1 MGQTERNVKKM
12 SSFIKR
18 TAVAIGIVLFSII
31 GLVAFYSSVLP
42 DFYLVSRGDKL
53 MVSSLFSISARPC
66 ESKVTVA
73 VSDGASTSSRYTKST
88 LMLFGTVP
96 IKEVES
102 KTIERPNLYPCG
114 EPFGIKLI
122 TDGVM
127 VVDLQKIDNS
137 SPAKECG
144 IREGDIIVSIDG
156 ETVKSNADVAK
167 IIRATNGESCS
178 VKIKRGKNDL
188 TLTLQPKLDGG
199 CYKAGMWVR
208 DSSAG
213 IGTLTFYDEE
223 TGAFGGLG
231 HAVCDADTKEPL
243 PLSTGSLGEINL
255 TGLNRSQSGNPGQLL
270 GEFANSSST
279 GEILKNCTSG
289 VFGTLNSNPSSHK
302 AIPLGFRQ
310 EITTGKATILTSIDN
325 SGPKEYEISI
335 EQINMSEDAEHDLVI
350 KVTDPELLE
359 KAGGIVQG
367 MSGSPIIQ
375 NGRLVGAVT
384 HVFIEDSSMGYGI
397 FADEMYSN
405 AVCSYENSIDIAG

>member
-1 MGQTERNVKKM
+1 M

-18 TAVAIGIVLFSII
+18 TAVAIGIILFSII

-73 VSDGASTSSRYTKST
+73 VSDGASTSSRYTRST

-102 KTIERPNLYPCG
+102 KTVERPSLYPCG

-137 SPAKECG
+137 SPAKDCG

-156 ETVKSNADVAK
+156 EKVKSNADVAK
-167 IIRATNGESCS
+167 IIRATNGEECS

-223 TGAFGGLG
+223 TGTFGGLG

-243 PLSTGSLGEINL
+243 PLSTGSVGEIRL
-255 TGLNRSQSGNPGQLL
+255 TGLNRSRSGNPGQLL

-289 VFGTLNSNPSSHK
+289 VFGTLNSNPSQHK

-310 EITTGKATILTSIDN
+310 EVTTGKATILTSVDN

-375 NGRLVGAVT
+375 NGRLAGAVT

-405 AVCSYENSIDIAG
+405 AVSAYENSMDIAG